1 MNERLSDQLRFLSL
15 AGKIGVIAASAAILP
30 LSAQTQEQPQEER
43 VVVTGS
49 RISRLDV
56 EGPSPVYTITR
67 EEIEN
72 SGVTQISDLM
82 RNLAYNSGVQEADAV
97 ASFAGDASQ
106 FNLRGLGVNGT
117 LVLVN
122 GRRIA
127 PHAFSTSFG
136 DNFVDLNSIPPSA
149 IERIE
154 ILKDGASA
162 VYGSDALAGVVNFIL
177 RDDFEGLELES
188 SFGRATSGTDF
199 HVLTINGALGITS
212 GKGSLKVFT
221 NYYKRSALQLADR
234 GFSASADQTPRGGWD
249 WTSGS
254 SYPGIFRPILPPA
267 ETDPVTGAPIPPPPH
282 GMSTTVGGSPGFIGN
297 ATGQARTWYD
307 YNTRMTNIPEAKRYG
322 LTLIG
327 DYMLSDKV
335 TLFTELTYQRNWAWS
350 QFAPAPSV
358 GDFTVPAHNP
368 YNPTN
373 PANSTFVPGLIDN
386 SPTAYPDGIDL
397 SIQFRPTDPG
407 DRHFETTTQMVRALF
422 GTKGEIFD
430 GWDWEVNY
438 LYTASRVDDLTRN
451 LLYKPAIQDMLNQ
464 TDPALALN
472 PFASV
477 MGLNNNPALYDAGK
491 VSDERN
497 STLDVSQF
505 QALLTGQLFDLPAG
519 PVGAAFGAEY
529 REESIEDLPSAA
541 SGAGNLIGSGGTSS
555 EGNRQ
560 GKALFAEVSVP
571 VIKQIELKGAVRWDD
586 YSDFSD
592 STIFTVGATFRPV
605 DSILLRSTYSEGFK
619 APSLPQAYG
628 GQTRG
633 FPPPRADTILAAI
646 TGNPNMGQ
654 DRQFTSI
661 TGGNP
666 NLEPEES
673 ETFNIGILVQP
684 ERMIPALQGLTFGV
698 DWWKLKATNLITTRS
713 SNAILAD
720 EFAIYQNNPAA
731 FLAQDPVARA
741 QTTRVLREPNAT
753 YTDANGNPVTGPGY
767 IEDVFSVYENL
778 NRVKIEGFD
787 LEVAYRREFEIGQID
802 IRNTWVRLRNSDSG
816 GGNQVGGWA
825 VPKWRYNGSYGWSKG
840 DYGVT
845 MLLNHVSAYD
855 EYYSFFPFPPFEDAR
870 VGSWTT
876 LDVRVSYK
884 GIANT
889 KVTVGID
896 NVFGKD
902 PPLSV
907 SESSGHERYF
917 HSPVG
922 RFVWVSV
929 NRRF

>member
-1 MNERLSDQLRFLSL
+1 MNERLSDQLRFLSR

-30 LSAQTQEQPQEER
+30 LSAQAQEQPQEER

-117 LVLVN
+117 LVLIN

-188 SFGRATSGTDF
+188 SFGRATSGSDF

-234 GFSASADQTPRGGWD
+234 GFSASADQSPRGGFD

-254 SYPGIFRPILPPA
+254 SYPGIFRPVA
-267 ETDPVTGAPIPPPPH
+267 SASGH
-282 GMSTTVGGSPGFIGN
+282 GMTSTVGGEPGFVGN
-297 ATGQARTWYD
+297 GTGQARTWYD

-327 DYMLSDKV
+327 DYMMSDKV

-358 GDFTVPAHNP
+358 NEFVVPNDNP

-373 PANSTFVPGLIDN
+373 PANSTFIPGLIDN
-386 SPTAYPDGIDL
+386 TAYPNGIDL
-397 SIQFRPTDPG
+397 DIQFRPTDPG

-422 GTKGEIFD
+422 GLKGEILD
-430 GWDWEVNY
+430 GWDWETNY

-451 LLYKPAIQDMLNQ
+451 LMYKPAIQDMLNQ
-464 TDPALALN
+464 TDPALAIN

-477 MGLNNNPALYDAGK
+477 MGLNNNQALYDAGK

-529 REESIEDLPSAA
+529 REESIEDLPSGA
-541 SGAGNLIGSGGTSS
+541 SAQGNLVGSGGTSS
-555 EGNRQ
+555 QGNRQ

-571 VIKQIELKGAVRWDD
+571 VIKQLELKGAVRWDD
-586 YSDFSD
+586 YSDFGD
-592 STIFTVGATFRPV
+592 STIFTLGAAFRPV
-605 DSILLRSTYSEGFK
+605 DSILIRSTYSEGFK

-628 GQTRG
+628 GQTTG
-633 FPPPRADTILAAI
+633 FPPALVDPTLASI
-646 TGNPNMGQ
+646 TGDADYGL
-654 DRQFTSI
+654 DRQFRST

-666 NLEPEES
+666 ALEPEES
-673 ETFNIGILVQP
+673 ETFNLGILVQP
-684 ERMIPALQGLTFGV
+684 GRLIPMLEGLTFGI
-698 DWWKLKATNLITTRS
+698 DWWKLKATNLISVEGPRS
-713 SNAILAD
+713 ILTD
-720 EFAIYQNNPAA
+720 EFAYYQADPAG
-731 FLAQDPVARA
+731 FLAMDPVARA
-741 QTTRVLREPNAT
+741 AITNVLREANTT
-753 YTDANGNPVTGPGY
+753 YTDAGGNTVTGPGRV
-767 IEDVFSVYENL
+767 DSVTDLYQNIDS
-778 NRVKIEGFD
+778 VKIEGFD

-802 IRNTWVRLRNSDSG
+802 IRNTFVRLRNSDSG
-816 GGNQVGGWA
+816 GGNEVGSW
-825 VPKWRYNGSYGWSKG
+825 VLPKWRYNGSYGWSKG

-845 MLLNHVSAYD
+845 LLVNHVAAYD
-855 EYYSFFPFPPFEDAR
+855 EYYEPLFLPGER

-876 LDVRVSYK
+876 LDARVSYK

-896 NVFGKD
+896 NLFDKD
-902 PPLSV
+902 PPLMISDA
-907 SESSGHERYF
+907 SGHERYF
-917 HSPVG
+917 HSPIG